1 MVKQLRSRLHQSV
14 GLQCCLMAVALCMV
28 LLQSVVGMHRVLHVQ
43 GVNAPLTA
51 TQLSDNTSVAVEADK
66 RLASSD
72 GHKGG
77 VWSDHTR
84 VSDCQLFDQASAD
97 ASPVAMWFAPPVVQL
112 PGFRAQTVLASWVE
126 RNLFFSARDP
136 PVVC

>member
-43 GVNAPLTA
+43 GVNAPLSA
-51 TQLSDNTSVAVEADK
+51 TQLTDNTSVAVEAHK
-66 RLASSD
+66 RLASSE
-72 GHKGG
+72 GHKSG
-77 VWSDHTR
+77 VWGDHTR
-84 VSDCQLFDQASAD
+84 AADCQLFDQACAD
-97 ASPVAMWFAPPVVQL
+97 ASPAAMWFAPPVVQL
-112 PGFRAQTVLASWVE
+112 PNFMAQTVLASWFE
-126 RNLFFSARDP
+126 SNLFFSARGP